1 MANLQVMAR
10 CQHIVELET
19 VRGSCGGDPDA
30 TDTPGMF
37 NVHVAGSLIMF
48 HRAHQLGEVRP
59 VQSEQSAWAGQQ

>member
-1 MANLQVMAR
+1 MMDLQVIAR
-10 CQHIVELET
+10 CQYTVELET
-19 VRGSCGGDPDA
+19 VRGSCGGNPDA

-59 VQSEQSAWAGQQ
+59 VQSEQIR